1 MAKWVDDL
9 RESLRRLGADDDEL
23 VWRCPAPMCG
33 FFSQCEDERRSKD
46 SVARHIKREH
56 AALQTARTE
65 SGRPP
70 YGPWKGPRPAE
81 KEAHGFC

>member
-9 RESLRRLGADDDEL
+9 RETLRLLGPGDDDL

-33 FFSQCEDERRSKD
+33 FFSRCEDERRSKD

-56 AALQTARTE
+56 AALQMARAE
-65 SGRPP
+65 AGRPP
-70 YGPWKGPRPAE
+70 YGPWKGLRFLE
-81 KEAHGFC
+81 KSVQK